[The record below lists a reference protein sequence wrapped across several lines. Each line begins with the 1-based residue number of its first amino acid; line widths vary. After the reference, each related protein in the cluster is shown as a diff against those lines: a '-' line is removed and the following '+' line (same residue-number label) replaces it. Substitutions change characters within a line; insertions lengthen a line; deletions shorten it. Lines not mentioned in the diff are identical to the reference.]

1 MPFDAGDDAGKE
13 STQFLSMMA
22 REFVARSVFPKIGN
36 RLRSQEAQQAEEG
49 GRARFSAN
57 PGPGYDLMVMTY
69 SFDSEERRDA
79 FVEHLEEKG
88 LLVQPNRNPANG
100 QYVATVAF
108 DPLANEVSIINSTL
122 ASIQRDGPEISER
135 ETDEAEAPLLEEG
148 YGEGRDRSYDLS
160 VDEELED
167 AAAALAQ
174 EESETSIGEIVADIA
189 EQVR

>member
-36 RLRSQEAQQAEEG
+36 RLRSQEAQQAAEG

-135 ETDEAEAPLLEEG
+135 ETDEAEAPLPEEE
-148 YGEGRDRSYDLS
+148 YGEGRD
-160 VDEELED
+160 
-167 AAAALAQ
+167 
-174 EESETSIGEIVADIA
+174 GEIVADIA

>member
-13 STQFLSMMA
+13 STQFMSMMT
-22 REFVARSVFPKIGN
+22 REFVARAVFPKIGD
-36 RLRSQEAQQAEEG
+36 RLSSQEPRQEDANPPA
-49 GRARFSAN
+49 ARSAN

-69 SFDSEERRDA
+69 GFDSEAKRDA
-79 FVEHLEEKG
+79 FVERLEEKG
-88 LLVQPNRNPANG
+88 LLVQPNRTQSNG

-108 DPLANEVSIINSTL
+108 DPLAGEVSIVNSAL
-122 ASIQRDGPEISER
+122 ASIQRDAVEV
-135 ETDEAEAPLLEEG
+135 DEPAIA
-148 YGEGRDRSYDLS
+148 GRDPDYDLS

-174 EESETSIGEIVADIA
+174 EEANAGIGEIVADIA

>member
-22 REFVARSVFPKIGN
+22 REFVARSVFPKIGD
-36 RLRSQEAQQAEEG
+36 RLRSQEAPQAEDG
-49 GRARFSAN
+49 GRTRLSAN

-69 SFDSEERRDA
+69 GFDSEERRDA

-122 ASIQRDGPEISER
+122 ASIQRDGPVISER
-135 ETDEAEAPLLEEG
+135 ETDEAEAPLPEEG

-174 EESETSIGEIVADIA
+174 EESETGIGEIVADIA